1 MDAPLSKQ
9 RRFVDWLA
17 QHNASF
23 QKLEF
28 REDKEGCG
36 SVYAST
42 DIAED
47 EVFLTI
53 PFSPLVL
60 TDILA
65 RRALPRSAQFLDGR
79 TALTLFLM
87 QQALLKESAFFQ
99 PYLDMIPDKIHT
111 ALEFDDQDLEHLRG
125 TNAYLTVK
133 ELQQKLM
140 QKYTDTMRVVGSD
153 LKEQD
158 GYTWEKFLWAETVL
172 SSRAFPAHLFGG
184 GVEGEIVLIPLA
196 DTLNHKSR
204 HKVTWIKTQR
214 GLEMSG
220 AAASNGDQL
229 FNNYGP
235 KHTEDTLRIDMTA
248 ESNPTSLKKGAP
260 SPHFCSSEFSPSFK
274 FYPNECVRPIAAVL
288 TGYGFCIEDNKDD
301 RVTLKTNFSR
311 DPDQERK
318 SAILKQLGMTDETI
332 HYLQMDSVPELLLI
346 AMRVMAMNPA
356 EVDYYFNLME
366 QQEDDGTENEEDD
379 QNVREQRL
387 HEITRRTAQV
397 LKKELQFVGLRN
409 EFAMLDLVDLL
420 LGAKARGIMD
430 WDARLSAPQNQA
442 QVFAHIYRRGQRE
455 ILKSCAEITRGMFSV
470 LLKESQ
476 SSNMNMEKA
485 AFVGNGLQQGA
496 YVNAERRPE
505 SSDTYCDAYF
515 KAKAHEEAKSMSELK
530 RVAAQQV
537 LLTAKSIMNDQRE
550 GVFGK
555 ALMSAFP
562 GHGWGEQD
570 ENVEEDEELDEETEM
585 AIQMEQDA
593 ILTCFLIF
601 ESRYPD
607 HFKRFITAAKKFDY
621 TSQLDEDM
629 RDDVQDLHQSLQDTL
644 EATDPE
650 RFDFQSTFTVKA
662 FLWATGLLE
671 TLSLSFHIDGALISG
686 MLAPHDAAPAI
697 VQ

>member
-9 RRFVDWLA
+9 KRFVDWLA

-23 QKLEF
+23 QQLEF
-28 REDKEGCG
+28 REDSEGCG

-60 TDILA
+60 TDGLA
-65 RRALPRSAQFLDGR
+65 RKALPDSAQSLDGR

-87 QQALLKESAFFQ
+87 QQSLLKENAFFQ
-99 PYLDMIPDKIHT
+99 PYLDMVPDKIHT
-111 ALEFDDQDLEHLRG
+111 ALEFDDHDLEHLRG

-133 ELQQKLM
+133 ELQQKLW
-140 QKYTDTMRVVGSD
+140 QKYQDTMRIVGSD

-204 HKVTWIKTQR
+204 HKATWIKTQQ

-220 AAASNGDQL
+220 AAARKGDQL

-235 KHTEDTLRIDMTA
+235 K
-248 ESNPTSLKKGAP
+248 SNEEL
-260 SPHFCSSEFSPSFK
+260 
-274 FYPNECVRPIAAVL
+274 L

-301 RVTLKTNFSR
+301 MVTLKTNFSR

-318 SAILKQLGMTDETI
+318 SAILKQLGITDETI
-332 HYLQMDSVPELLLI
+332 HYLRMDSIPELLLV

-356 EVDYYFNLME
+356 EVGYYIELIE
-366 QQEDDGTENEEDD
+366 QQEQDETEDEEDD
-379 QNVREQRL
+379 PNVREQRL
-387 HEITRRTAQV
+387 HDLTRRTGRV
-397 LKKELQFVGLRN
+397 LAKELQFIGLRN

-420 LGAKARGIMD
+420 LGTKARGITD
-430 WDARLSAPQNQA
+430 WDAQLAAPQNQA
-442 QVFAHIYRRGQRE
+442 QVFAQIYRRGQRE

-476 SSNMNMEKA
+476 SSNVNMERA
-485 AFVGNGLQQGA
+485 AFIGSSLQQGA
-496 YVNAERRPE
+496 LASAERRPE
-505 SSDTYCDAYF
+505 SSNTYCDAYF
-515 KAKAHEEAKSMSELK
+515 KAKAHEEVRSMSALK
-530 RVAAQQV
+530 QEAAQQV
-537 LLTAKSIMNDQRE
+537 LLTARSIMHEQRE
-550 GVFGK
+550 GVFGE

-562 GHGWGEQD
+562 GHGWGEED
-570 ENVEEDEELDEETEM
+570 GGVEEDEELDEETEM
-585 AIQMEQDA
+585 TMQMEQDA

-607 HFKRFITAAKKFDY
+607 HFKSFITAAKKFDY
-621 TSQLDEDM
+621 SSQLDEDM

-644 EATDPE
+644 ESTDPE

-671 TLSLSFHIDGALISG
+671 TLSLSFHIDEVLVSG
-686 MLAPHDAAPAI
+686 ILAPRDAAPA
-697 VQ
+697 VSK

>member
-9 RRFVDWLA
+9 KRFVDWLT
-17 QHNASF
+17 QHSASF
-23 QKLEF
+23 QKLQF
-28 REDKEGCG
+28 REDNEGCG

-60 TDILA
+60 TDGLA
-65 RRALPRSAQFLDGR
+65 RKALPDSAQSLDGR

-87 QQALLKESAFFQ
+87 QQRLLKENAFFQ
-99 PYLDMIPDKIHT
+99 PYLDMVPDKIHT

-133 ELQQKLM
+133 ELQQKLR
-140 QKYTDTMRVVGSD
+140 QKFNDTMRIVGGE

-204 HKVTWIKTQR
+204 HKATWIKTQQ

-220 AAASNGDQL
+220 AAASKGDQL

-235 KHTEDTLRIDMTA
+235 K
-248 ESNPTSLKKGAP
+248 SNEEL
-260 SPHFCSSEFSPSFK
+260 
-274 FYPNECVRPIAAVL
+274 L

-301 RVTLKTNFSR
+301 MVTLKTNFSR

-318 SAILKQLGMTDETI
+318 SAILKQLGITDETI
-332 HYLQMDSVPELLLI
+332 HYLQMDSVPELLLV

-356 EVDYYFNLME
+356 ETGYYFDLME
-366 QQEDDGTENEEDD
+366 QQEQDGTENEEETLKG
-379 QNVREQRL
+379 REQRL
-387 HEITRRTAQV
+387 QDRNRRTALV
-397 LKKELQFVGLRN
+397 LTKELQFIGLRN
-409 EFAMLDLVDLL
+409 EFAMLDLIDMLL
-420 LGAKARGIMD
+420 STKARGILE
-430 WDARLSAPQNQA
+430 WDAQLSAPQNQA
-442 QVFAHIYRRGQRE
+442 QEFAQIYRRGQRE
-455 ILKSCAEITRGMFSV
+455 ILKSCADIIRGMFSV
-470 LLKESQ
+470 LLEESQ
-476 SSNMNMEKA
+476 SSNMNMERA
-485 AFVGNGLQQGA
+485 AFIGSNVQQGA
-496 YVNAERRPE
+496 LVQAERRPK

-515 KAKAHEEAKSMSELK
+515 KVKAHDEARSMSELK
-530 RVAAQQV
+530 QEAIQQV
-537 LLTAKSIMNDQRE
+537 LLTASSIMNEQRE
-550 GVFGK
+550 GVFGE

-562 GHGWGEQD
+562 GHGWGEKD
-570 ENVEEDEELDEETEM
+570 GGVEEDEELDEETEM
-585 AIQMEQDA
+585 AVQMEQDA

-601 ESRYPD
+601 ESRYPE

-621 TSQLDEDM
+621 SSQLDEDM

-650 RFDFQSTFTVKA
+650 KFDFQSTFTAKA

-671 TLSLSFHIDGALISG
+671 TLSLSLHIDGDLVSG
-686 MLAPHDAAPAI
+686 ILAPRDAAPGS
-697 VQ
+697 

>member
-9 RRFVDWLA
+9 KRFVDWLA

-23 QKLEF
+23 QKLQF
-28 REDKEGCG
+28 REDGEGCG

-60 TDILA
+60 TDGLA
-65 RRALPRSAQFLDGR
+65 RKALPNSAQSLDGR

-87 QQALLKESAFFQ
+87 QQRLLKENAFFQ
-99 PYLDMIPDKIHT
+99 PYLDMVPDKIHT

-133 ELQQKLM
+133 ELQQKLR
-140 QKYTDTMRVVGSD
+140 QKFNDTMRIVGGE

-204 HKVTWIKTQR
+204 HKATWIKTQQ

-220 AAASNGDQL
+220 AAASKGDQL

-235 KHTEDTLRIDMTA
+235 K
-248 ESNPTSLKKGAP
+248 
-260 SPHFCSSEFSPSFK
+260 
-274 FYPNECVRPIAAVL
+274 
-288 TGYGFCIEDNKDD
+288 DNKDD
-301 RVTLKTNFSR
+301 MVTLKTNFSR

-318 SAILKQLGMTDETI
+318 SAILKLLGITDETI
-332 HYLQMDSVPELLLI
+332 HYLQMDSVPELLLV

-356 EVDYYFNLME
+356 ETGYYFDLME
-366 QQEDDGTENEEDD
+366 QQEQDGTENEEETLKE
-379 QNVREQRL
+379 REQRL
-387 HEITRRTAQV
+387 QDRTRRTALV
-397 LKKELQFVGLRN
+397 LTKELQFIGLRN
-409 EFAMLDLVDLL
+409 EFAMLDLIDMLL
-420 LGAKARGIMD
+420 STKARGILE
-430 WDARLSAPQNQA
+430 WDAQLSAPQNQA
-442 QVFAHIYRRGQRE
+442 QEFAQIYRRGQRE
-455 ILKSCAEITRGMFSV
+455 ILKSCAEIIRGMFSV
-470 LLKESQ
+470 LLEESQ
-476 SSNMNMEKA
+476 SSNMNMERA
-485 AFVGNGLQQGA
+485 AFIGSNVQQGA
-496 YVNAERRPE
+496 LVQAERRPK

-515 KAKAHEEAKSMSELK
+515 KVKAHEEARSMSELK
-530 RVAAQQV
+530 QEATQQV
-537 LLTAKSIMNDQRE
+537 LLTASSIMNEQRE
-550 GVFGK
+550 GVFGE

-562 GHGWGEQD
+562 GHGWGEKD
-570 ENVEEDEELDEETEM
+570 GGIEEDEELDEETEM
-585 AIQMEQDA
+585 AVQMEQDA

-601 ESRYPD
+601 ESRYPE

-621 TSQLDEDM
+621 SSQLDEDM

-650 RFDFQSTFTVKA
+650 KFDFQSTFTAKA

-671 TLSLSFHIDGALISG
+671 TLSLSLHIDGDLVSG
-686 MLAPHDAAPAI
+686 ILAPRDAAPGS
-697 VQ
+697 